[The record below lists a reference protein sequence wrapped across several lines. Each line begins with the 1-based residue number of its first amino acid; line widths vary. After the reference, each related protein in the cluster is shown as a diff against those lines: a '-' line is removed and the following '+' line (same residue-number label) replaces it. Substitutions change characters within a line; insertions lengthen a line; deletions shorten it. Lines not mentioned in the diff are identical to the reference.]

1 MSAHMNGPMK
11 DGGMAPVIIGAGLAG
26 LAVALSLAP
35 RPVTVLA
42 AAPLGTGASTAWAQG
57 GIAAVVGADDTAAL
71 HLADTL
77 AAGDGLCDA
86 ASSQSILA
94 DAAAAIARLRDW
106 GVVFDADASG
116 TLRLGLEAAH
126 SRHRIVHA
134 EGDGTGRVVLAAL
147 VARVRASPQIRVIEN
162 ARARE
167 ILLDGQGRVAG
178 VRADA
183 GGTSLILPSCAV
195 VVATGGMGALFAE
208 TTNPLGSTGT
218 GLALAGRAGAR
229 LAGLEFV
236 QFHPTAIDAGRDPM
250 PLASEAVRGEGAV
263 LIDETGRRFMTEGA
277 AELSPRDVVARAIAA
292 EYARGHRVFLDAR
305 AALGARFATRFPSVA
320 ALCQAA
326 GIDPATMP
334 IPVRPAAHY
343 AMGGI
348 VTDATGATDIDGL
361 FACGEAAWTGL
372 HGANRL
378 ASNSL
383 LEAAVMAPRVAA
395 AILGRNARTPVLG
408 RVAPDLA
415 APGQADRIRPIMSRG
430 FGVLRDET
438 GMTEAAAA
446 LLALEGAPDV
456 DADALAVAC
465 AVAAGALARRESRGA
480 HARTDAPERAGEEFV
495 PAVTLAAA
503 NAQLR
508 AIVAGDAR
516 RASACRASA

>member
-1 MSAHMNGPMK
+1 MSTHMNDNGS
-11 DGGMAPVIIGAGLAG
+11 APVVIGAGLAG

-42 AAPLGTGASTAWAQG
+42 ASPLGTGASTAWAQG
-57 GIAAVVGADDTAAL
+57 GIAAAVGADDTAAL

-86 ASSQSILA
+86 TSSRSILA

-106 GVVFDADASG
+106 GVLFDADAAG

-126 SRHRIVHA
+126 SRRRIVHA
-134 EGDGTGRVVLAAL
+134 EGDGTGRVVLASL

-167 ILLDGQGRVAG
+167 ILRDAQGRVAG

-183 GGTSLILPSCAV
+183 GGASLILPASAV
-195 VVATGGMGALFAE
+195 VVATGGMGALFSE

-218 GLALAGRAGAR
+218 GLALAGRAGAC

-305 AALGARFATRFPSVA
+305 AALGTRFATRFPSVA

-326 GIDPATMP
+326 GIDPATTP

-348 VTDATGATDIDGL
+348 VTDAAGATDIEGL
-361 FACGEAAWTGL
+361 YACGEAAWTGL

-395 AILGRNARTPVLG
+395 AIGAATARMPRLG
-408 RVAPDLA
+408 RVVPGLAPA
-415 APGQADRIRPIMSRG
+415 GRADRIRPIMSRG
-430 FGVLRDET
+430 FGVLRDEA

-446 LLALEGAPDV
+446 LLALEGAAGV
-456 DADALAVAC
+456 DADALAVAV
-465 AVAAGALARRESRGA
+465 AVAASALARRESRGA
-480 HARTDAPERAGEEFV
+480 HARTDYPERARGESV
-495 PAVTLAAA
+495 PAITLAAA
-503 NAQLR
+503 QARLR
-508 AIVAGDAR
+508 AIVEGGAR
-516 RASACRASA
+516 RASA

>member
-1 MSAHMNGPMK
+1 MNQHMNDNGA
-11 DGGMAPVIIGAGLAG
+11 APIVIGAGLAG

-42 AAPLGTGASTAWAQG
+42 ASPLGTGAATAWAQG
-57 GIAAVVGADDTAAL
+57 GIAASVGADDTAAL

-86 ASSQSILA
+86 AASSSILA
-94 DAAAAIARLRDW
+94 EAAVAIERLREW
-106 GVVFDADASG
+106 GVLFDTDARG

-167 ILLDGQGRVAG
+167 ILCDAQGRVDG

-183 GGTSLILPSCAV
+183 AGASLILPTSAV

-218 GLALAGRAGAR
+218 GIALAGRLGAR

-292 EYARGHRVFLDAR
+292 EVARGHRVFLDAR

-320 ALCQAA
+320 ALCRAA
-326 GIDPATMP
+326 GIDPATTP

-343 AMGGI
+343 AMGGV
-348 VTDATGATDIDGL
+348 VTDAAGRTDIEGL
-361 FACGEAAWTGL
+361 YACGEAAWTGL

-395 AILGRNARTPVLG
+395 AILAAPARAPRLASVVPDL
-408 RVAPDLA
+408 APDLA
-415 APGQADRIRPIMSRG
+415 PVGRADRIRPIMSRG
-430 FGVLRDET
+430 FGVLRDEA
-438 GMTEAAAA
+438 GMSAAAA
-446 LLALEGAPDV
+446 SLLALEGAPDV

-465 AVAAGALARRESRGA
+465 AVAAAALARRESRGA
-480 HARTDAPERAGEEFV
+480 HARTDHPARAAAEHV
-495 PAVTLAAA
+495 PAITLAAA
-503 NAQLR
+503 HAQLR
-508 AIVAGDAR
+508 AIVDGGAR
-516 RASACRASA
+516 RASA

>member
-1 MSAHMNGPMK
+1 MNGRAQ
-11 DGGMAPVIIGAGLAG
+11 DAGAAPVIIGAGLAG

-57 GIAAVVGADDTAAL
+57 GIAAAMGADDTAAL

-86 ASSQSILA
+86 AASGSILA
-94 DAAAAIARLRDW
+94 EAAAAIARLRDW
-106 GVVFDADASG
+106 GVVFDAAAAG

-147 VARVRASPQIRVIEN
+147 VARVRAAPQIRVVEN

-167 ILLDGQGRVAG
+167 ILRDAEGRVAG

-183 GGTSLILPSCAV
+183 GGASLILPAAAV
-195 VVATGGMGALFAE
+195 VIATGGMGALFAE
-208 TTNPLGSTGT
+208 TTNPLGATGT
-218 GLALAGRAGAR
+218 GIALAGRLGAR

-305 AALGARFATRFPSVA
+305 AALGARFGARFPSVA

-326 GIDPATMP
+326 GIDPATTP

-348 VTDATGATDIDGL
+348 VTDAAGATDVEGL
-361 FACGEAAWTGL
+361 YACGEAAWTGL

-395 AILGRNARTPVLG
+395 AIMRAPARTPRLG

-415 APGQADRIRPIMSRG
+415 PAGRADRIRPIMSRG
-430 FGVLRDET
+430 FGVLRDEA
-438 GMTEAAAA
+438 GMTAAAAA
-446 LLALEGAPDV
+446 LLALEGVAGV

-465 AVAAGALARRESRGA
+465 AVAAAALARRESRGA
-480 HARTDAPERAGEEFV
+480 HARTDHPGHAADESV
-495 PAVTLAAA
+495 PPVTLGVAHAR
-503 NAQLR
+503 LR
-508 AIVAGDAR
+508 AIVGGDAR
-516 RASACRASA
+516 RASA